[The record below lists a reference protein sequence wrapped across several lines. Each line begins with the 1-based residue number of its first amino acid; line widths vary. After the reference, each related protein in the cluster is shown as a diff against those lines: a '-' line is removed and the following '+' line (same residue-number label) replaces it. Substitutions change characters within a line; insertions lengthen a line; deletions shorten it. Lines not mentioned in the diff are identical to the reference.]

1 MAGDVTGVDGNNA
14 TNQAA
19 ASSQSDAEKFAQMLD
34 QAALSLGMQ
43 IFNQQQESLGEFQ
56 QEF

>member
-1 MAGDVTGVDGNNA
+1 MAGDVNAVGGDNGV
-14 TNQAA
+14 NQTA
-19 ASSQSDAEKFAQMLD
+19 ASSQNDAQKFAQLLD

-43 IFNQQQESLGEFQ
+43 IFNQQQEALGEFQ

>member
-1 MAGDVTGVDGNNA
+1 MAGEVGLDTGTQV
-14 TNQAA
+14 NQTA
-19 ASSQSDAEKFAQMLD
+19 ASSQADAEKFAKLID
-34 QAALSLGMQ
+34 QATLSLGMQ

>member
-1 MAGDVTGVDGNNA
+1 MDNPVGAVLSTVENAAAAGD
-14 TNQAA
+14 AA
-19 ASSQSDAEKFAQMLD
+19 QQFAQMID

-43 IFNQQQESLGEFQ
+43 IFNQQQEALGEFQ